1 MFNEDYT
8 VYKHTSK
15 GLIYTIAIDFF
26 PDAFFPVMAL
36 DTLNLLACIPVIGL
50 PLAALVGLP
59 MVPLVGLY
67 IYLYPALNTRMN
79 SQIDQVTELERS
91 LPSLPKASNIYV
103 GGLPQITHPNS
114 SIVWLITIFGG
125 WTIIGW
131 ILALYLSIRSAII
144 PVPPLLASLLREY
157 NLKQTSTNAS

>member
-8 VYKHTSK
+8 VYTHTYEGVWDTMS
-15 GLIYTIAIDFF
+15 Y
-26 PDAFFPVMAL
+26 AFFALMGLDLAINLVMRL
-36 DTLNLLACIPVIGL
+36 PVIG
-50 PLAALVGLP
+50 PFMAALI
-59 MVPLVGLY
+59 GLY

-79 SQIDQVTELERS
+79 SQIDQVIELETS

-114 SIVWLITIFGG
+114 SIIWLITIFGG

-131 ILALYLSIRSAII
+131 ILALYLSRRSAII